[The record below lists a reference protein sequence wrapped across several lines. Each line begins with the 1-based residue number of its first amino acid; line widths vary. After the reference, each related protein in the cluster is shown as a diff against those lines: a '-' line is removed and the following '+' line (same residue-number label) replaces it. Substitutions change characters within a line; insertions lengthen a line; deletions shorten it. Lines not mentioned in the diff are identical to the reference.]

1 MQCKLCKRRPPDT
14 ILNVEGAIHHGAG
27 RYVCLDTRSCKKARK
42 KLKQTI

>member
-14 ILNVEGAIHHGAG
+14 ILNVEGVIHYGMG
-27 RYVCLDTRSCKKARK
+27 YVCLDTRSCKKARK